1 MIRKHALSGCLSLV
15 VAVLAPAAL
24 PAGDASP
31 VPPSAPQSTASP
43 NSLLSGD
50 WGLSGNLEDLRL
62 SGGQIRVTNR
72 FTLDGHYDHERFLV
86 NLTPQGS
93 EDNVAESA
101 GWDGELFYL
110 IAHYPNYSAA
120 DAGKALRDL
129 PRTESLGKVEPTV
142 FSRYATPGLASV
154 LLAFAGTNAL
164 ERLQSGNDIFILNGQ
179 RRYPEENNTFKVK
192 RGPSSLDLEAI
203 CHGGEERGPA
213 GFVPIQG
220 FAAGFTRW
228 TYHADLNLR
237 DPSNGVISVRYR
249 RFHPSKGKL
258 LLETQVTGQIQL
270 RPDRN
275 PVSVFRPAITESS
288 LLVDDYGCRPMLF
301 PHNKGIVDQCCIY
314 PLTNHVWDFD
324 RRAIATHFVAIREM
338 LARPDSL
345 DPKLQDEP
353 LRKFRPP
360 SSRPVAPDFTVKT
373 LSAETVQ
380 LANLRGKY
388 VLLAF
393 WSTTCAPCIG
403 EIPALKETYDA
414 FGKDGRLAMLS
425 LALDDQPEKVEAL
438 IKKHQMPW
446 PQALLTR
453 KFADPVAQS
462 YHVSVI
468 PSVILISPD
477 GKILD
482 YLAGG
487 IKSSVA
493 AWLQKP

>member
-1 MIRKHALSGCLSLV
+1 MIRKNALMGCLSMV
-15 VAVLAPAAL
+15 FVILASGQP
-24 PAGDASP
+24 PAGAASP
-31 VPPSAPQSTASP
+31 APPSTKLPTASP
-43 NSLLSGD
+43 ASFLSGI
-50 WGLSGNLEDLRL
+50 WSLSGNIEDLRL
-62 SGGQIRVTNR
+62 SGGQIWATNC
-72 FTLDGHYDHERFLV
+72 FTFDGHYDNGRFLV
-86 NLTPQGS
+86 DMIPHGS
-93 EDNVAESA
+93 MDNVAESA

-110 IAHYPNYSAA
+110 VQHYPKYSSA
-120 DAGKALRDL
+120 DVGKELRDL
-129 PRTESLGKVEPTV
+129 PRTESLGKIEPTV
-142 FSRYATPGLASV
+142 FSRYATPGLDSV
-154 LLAFAGTNAL
+154 LLAFADTNAL
-164 ERLQSGNDIFILNGQ
+164 DRLQSGKDIFILNGL

-192 RGPSSLDLEAI
+192 RGPSSLDIEAI

-220 FAAGFTRW
+220 FAEGFTRW

-237 DPSNGVISVRYR
+237 DPSNGVISMQYL

-258 LLETQVTGQIQL
+258 LLETKVTGQIQL
-270 RPDRN
+270 GPDPN
-275 PVSVFRPAITESS
+275 PVSLFRPAMSESS
-288 LLVDDYGCRPMLF
+288 LLVDDYGGRPMLF
-301 PHNKGIVDQCCIY
+301 PLNKGIVDQCFIY
-314 PLTNHVWDFD
+314 RLTNHVWDFD
-324 RRAIATHFVAIREM
+324 RSVIATRFAAIREM

-345 DPKLQDEP
+345 DPKLRDEP

-380 LANLRGKY
+380 LAGLRGKY

-438 IKKHQMPW
+438 IKKYQMPW

-453 KFADPVAQS
+453 QFADPVAQS
-462 YHVSVI
+462 YHVKGI
-468 PSVILISPD
+468 PMVVLISPD
-477 GKILD
+477 GKIID
-482 YLAGG
+482 YLAGS
-487 IKSSVA
+487 IKSLVA
-493 AWLQKP
+493 ARLEKP